1 MANDLKWPIAIYGL
15 FMPISVA
22 ISKFHGRN
30 LDVLM
35 MLLQTL
41 LRMLNSICTKLF
53 FENSK
58 ILKHIGSQ
66 GVVHVYYHPFVVGY
80 LDYFQLFVIIK
91 LLQGTCLVCKPLCL
105 PSKSL

>member
-1 MANDLKWPIAIYGL
+1 MTNDQKWPIAIYGL
-15 FMPISVA
+15 FIPISVA

-58 ILKHIGSQ
+58 ILKHIGSRSC
-66 GVVHVYYHPFVVGY
+66 GCV
-80 LDYFQLFVIIK
+80 
-91 LLQGTCLVCKPLCL
+91 
-105 PSKSL
+105 